1 MELRALFY
9 LFHARYVVVAA
20 AYDADDVFA
29 ADFVFDVLE
38 RGYGDCARGLDYH
51 RAFVVEAQDGGAY
64 LAFGDGHQFVD
75 HFPADVEGY
84 VADLADGYA
93 VCKVVYFGQ
102 RDRFAFVEG
111 GAHGG
116 RAGGFYADYAGFGA
130 EAFEYATDARHEAA
144 AADGEQDVVEVAAGF
159 VEYVEAEGGLSF
171 DYLRV
176 VEGVD
181 EGPVVFA
188 APRERFGARVVVGVS
203 REDYVDVVFA
213 EHFDLVD
220 FLVRRGLGHED
231 GAHYA
236 EFAAGE
242 RDALRVVARG
252 GADYAARELF
262 GREACDFVVRAADFV
277 GAHYLHVF
285 ALEPDVCGVAL
296 GELGVERE
304 RRVDDDAADALFGF
318 LYVVELR
325 TVVGHFGQP
334 TVLR

>member
-1 MELRALFY
+1 MSRP
-9 LFHARYVVVAA
+9 RVA
-20 AYDADDVFA
+20 
-29 ADFVFDVLE
+29 
-38 RGYGDCARGLDYH
+38 C
-51 RAFVVEAQDGGAY
+51 
-64 LAFGDGHQFVD
+64 
-75 HFPADVEGY
+75 PS
-84 VADLADGYA
+84 
-93 VCKVVYFGQ
+93 
-102 RDRFAFVEG
+102 
-111 GAHGG
+111 
-116 RAGGFYADYAGFGA
+116 
-130 EAFEYATDARHEAA
+130 
-144 AADGEQDVVEVAAGF
+144 F

-252 GADYAARELF
+252 ERLAILLYAPRIL
-262 GREACDFVVRAADFV
+262 
-277 GAHYLHVF
+277 
-285 ALEPDVCGVAL
+285 
-296 GELGVERE
+296 
-304 RRVDDDAADALFGF
+304 
-318 LYVVELR
+318 
-325 TVVGHFGQP
+325 
-334 TVLR
+334 